1 MGALIGGGESHKSNI
16 TPMGEAFD
24 PTSWITKG
32 VGADF
37 LNPHKY
43 INPATDKLNEWG
55 SKITGPI
62 NRLNTQIEPGANLL
76 NQTEI
81 GKQWNETIENRPVDA
96 AALVMGAIF
105 GGGALMGAGGAA
117 GGAASAPMGMAGSTG
132 AGLSAI
138 TPAFSSGVGAVGT
151 GSTLGGLGS
160 GLGAFGSSTGAGLA
174 ALTPKFASMGS
185 GAASGGM
192 LGNMSTYDKINW
204 GKKLADALREG
215 QEQADNQY
223 KNTYS
228 PIGSYHNY
236 HMPRSF

>member
-32 VGADF
+32 IGADF

-62 NRLNTQIEPGANLL
+62 NRLNTQIEPGAAML

-96 AALVMGAIF
+96 AAMAMAAIF
-105 GGGALMGAGGAA
+105 GGGALMG
-117 GGAASAPMGMAGSTG
+117 GGAASGAAPMGMAGSTG
-132 AGLSAI
+132 AGMSVI
-138 TPAFSSGVGAVGT
+138 TPTFASGIGATSAAAPVF
-151 GSTLGGLGS
+151 GSM
-160 GLGAFGSSTGAGLA
+160 GAFGGSTAAGLS
-174 ALTPKFASMGS
+174 ALTPSFASAGGATGGS
-185 GAASGGM
+185 F
-192 LGNMSTYDKINW
+192 LGNLSTSDKVQFAQ
-204 GKKLADALREG
+204 KLADILKQDSQQSSR
-215 QEQADNQY
+215 
-223 KNTYS
+223 YS
-228 PIGSYHNY
+228 APIDSYHNY
-236 HMPRSF
+236 HLPRMY